1 MGYGYGFEGHIDK
14 YYDTMGKA
22 EELYEYFMEEAVKLY
37 HEINR
42 LDNVIPKPFFAIGT
56 LEGVW
61 EDRQEIRERFDNWMD
76 VVRTRF
82 SSIVTQSELYFV
94 EFGNQWIVL
103 PFDLSVIPYTYDTDF
118 STLVDIL
125 TEHSHGNMF
134 GTSTN
139 VPHFHD
145 YCEYGNLKHEEM
157 IKIFQKG
164 LSNIEMVRNSKLEL
178 VEDLCDELREE
189 FSSRKLLSEYE
200 QLRWI
205 GG

>member
-22 EELYEYFMEEAVKLY
+22 EELYEYFMGEAVKLY

-82 SSIVTQSELYFV
+82 SSIVKQSELYFV

-125 TEHSHGNMF
+125 TEHSHDNMF
-134 GTSTN
+134 GTGTN

-189 FSSRKLLSEYE
+189 FSSRKLLAEYE
-200 QLRWI
+200 RLR
-205 GG
+205 

>member
-1 MGYGYGFEGHIDK
+1 MGYGYGFECHIDN

-22 EELYEYFMEEAVKLY
+22 EELYEYFIEEAVKLY
-37 HEINR
+37 REINR

-61 EDRQEIRERFDNWMD
+61 EDKQEVRDRFDDWVEME
-76 VVRTRF
+76 RTRF
-82 SSIVTQSELYFV
+82 SDIVKKSGLYFA
-94 EFGNQWIVL
+94 EFWNQWIIL
-103 PFDLSVIPYTYDTDF
+103 PFDLSVITYTYDDDF

-134 GTSTN
+134 GAGTN

-157 IKIFQKG
+157 ITILQKG
-164 LSNIEMVRNSKLEL
+164 LDNIEKVRNSKLEI
-178 VEDLCDELREE
+178 VEDLSDELREE
-189 FSSRKLLSEYE
+189 FSSTNLLKECEKYVF
-200 QLRWI
+200 
-205 GG
+205 G

>member
-1 MGYGYGFEGHIDK
+1 MGYGYGFEGHIDN

-37 HEINR
+37 REINR
-42 LDNVIPKPFFAIGT
+42 LDNSVPKPFFAIGT

-61 EDRQEIRERFDNWMD
+61 EDKQEVRDCFDNWMD
-76 VVRTRF
+76 VARTRF
-82 SSIVTQSELYFV
+82 SSIVKQSGLYFV

-103 PFDLSVIPYTYDTDF
+103 PFDLSVIPYTYDDDF

-125 TEHSHGNMF
+125 TEYSHGNMF
-134 GTSTN
+134 GTGTN

-145 YCEYGNLKHEEM
+145 YCEYGNLKHKEM

-164 LSNIEMVRNSKLEL
+164 LDNIEEVRNSKLEL
-178 VEDLCDELREE
+178 VEDLCDELRAE
-189 FSSRKLLSEYE
+189 FSSRKLLGEYE
-200 QLRWI
+200 KLR
-205 GG
+205 